1 MNPDSHKCLKIV
13 VHGIVQGVGF
23 RPFVYNL
30 ATGLGIKGTVSN
42 TTHGVEIF
50 ISGSKEQTEK
60 FLEGLT
66 SFPPPLAKIGKI
78 ELFPFTDVCSD
89 DGFRILESHG
99 DGQPPDALIPPD
111 IATCSQCVSEI
122 KDPGNRRY
130 DYPFTNCT
138 NCGPRFTIITSM
150 PYDRANTSMSSFS
163 MCKACL
169 KEYHSPEDRR
179 FHAQPN
185 ACPRCGPVLSWHDSK
200 GSRLEVGNSICLD
213 LCASALKEGHI
224 VAIKGLGGFHLA
236 VNAQSEEAVMRLRK
250 LKRRPEKPLAIM
262 VPDMDR
268 ARRCARINKLA
279 EKVLCSM
286 HAPIVLAE
294 KIPGVLPHAIAPGIN
309 EIGLMMAYT
318 PLHHLLFAR
327 ADCPEFLVMTSGNR
341 AGEPICITNDGAVKR
356 LGGIADFFLMHNREI
371 VNRADDSVV
380 RIINEMPAMIRRS
393 RGYAPVP
400 VQLKGLSSNS
410 LSSGDAGNDSSGLL
424 LACGAEL
431 KNTFALCR
439 GDQLF
444 LSQHIGDLK
453 SPAVYEF
460 FRHSIQNMQAL
471 LEITPGAVVCDMHP
485 DYLSSRYAKE
495 QGIAVTEVQHHHAH
509 AGAVMAEHGIEE
521 AVAVIFD
528 GTGYGPDV
536 TVWGGEFFYVN
547 KCNFQRLGHILPI
560 PMPGGDAAASQ
571 PWRMALSLLL
581 SAGFHIDGNDSRLPQ
596 AILEI
601 PVETRMLI
609 ARIVQQKINT
619 PWTSS
624 VGRLFDAVAA
634 LTGMR
639 SNNSFEAQAA
649 MELEAAAFR
658 AVSGRPAVNHA
669 PVGCCRWKSG
679 TLKKSDTVKENNLW
693 IIDSR
698 IIVPLI
704 LDDMKQGV
712 PSDEIALDFHLWL
725 VKSSLE
731 LIKNITQTLTVR
743 NIILGG
749 GCFQNRLLSE
759 FMSITLENSGYRVYT
774 GKEIPVNDGGISAGQ
789 IYLAKLS

>member
-1 MNPDSHKCLKIV
+1 MNPDSHKCLKIL

-30 ATGLGIKGTVSN
+30 ATGHGIKGTVSN
-42 TTHGVEIF
+42 TTRGVEIF
-50 ISGSKEQTEK
+50 ISGSSEQIEK

-78 ELFPFTDVCSD
+78 ELFPCTDECSD

-111 IATCSQCVSEI
+111 IATCSQCVYEI

-150 PYDRANTSMSSFS
+150 PYDRANTSMSSFA
-163 MCKACL
+163 MCQACL

-185 ACPRCGPVLSWHDSK
+185 ACPRCGPVLSWHDRR
-200 GSRLEVGNSICLD
+200 GSRLHIGNSRCLD

-250 LKRRPEKPLAIM
+250 LKRRAEKPLAIM

-268 ARRCARINKLA
+268 ARCCARINKLA
-279 EKVLCSM
+279 EKVLCSIQ
-286 HAPIVLAE
+286 APIVLAE
-294 KIPGVLPHAIAPGIN
+294 KIPRVLPHAIAPGIN
-309 EIGLMMAYT
+309 EIGLMLAYT

-341 AGEPICITNDGAVKR
+341 AGEPICITDDGAVKR
-356 LGGIADFFLMHNREI
+356 LGGIADFFLIHNREI
-371 VNRADDSVV
+371 ITRADDSVV
-380 RIINEMPAMIRRS
+380 RIIREKPIMVRRS

-400 VQLKGLSSNS
+400 VYLDGLSSGNS
-410 LSSGDAGNDSSGLL
+410 GNDSSGSL

-439 GDQLF
+439 RDQLF

-453 SPAVYEF
+453 SPAAHDF
-460 FRHSIQNMQAL
+460 FKNSIRHMQEL
-471 LEITPGAVVCDMHP
+471 LEITPDAIVCDMHP

-495 QGIAVTEVQHHHAH
+495 QGIPVTEVQHHHAH

-528 GTGYGPDV
+528 GTGYGPDG

-547 KCNFQRLGHILPI
+547 KRKFKRMGHILPI
-560 PMPGGDAAASQ
+560 PMPGGDAASSQ

-581 SAGFHIDGNDSRLPQ
+581 SAGFQIDGNDSRLPL

-601 PVETRMLI
+601 PVETRRLI
-609 ARIVQQKINT
+609 ARIIQQKINT

-624 VGRLFDAVAA
+624 AGRLFDAVAA
-634 LTGMR
+634 LTGLR
-639 SNNSFEAQAA
+639 LEASFEAQAA

-658 AVSGRPAVNHA
+658 AVSGRLGVNHA

-679 TLKKSDTVKENNLW
+679 TVREDNRW

-704 LDDMKQGV
+704 LDNMKQGV
-712 PSDEIALDFHLWL
+712 PSGDIALDFHLWL
-725 VKSSLE
+725 VKSAAE
-731 LIKNITQTLTVR
+731 LVENIIEDLPVR
-743 NIILGG
+743 NVILGG

-759 FMSITLENSGYRVYT
+759 FLSITLENSGYRVYT

-789 IYLAKLS
+789 IYLVKS

>member
-13 VHGIVQGVGF
+13 VHGIVQGVGL

-50 ISGSKEQTEK
+50 ISGSKEQIEK

-66 SFPPPLAKIGKI
+66 SFPPPLARIGEI
-78 ELFPFTDVCSD
+78 ELFPCTDDRGD
-89 DGFRILESHG
+89 DSFRILESHT
-99 DGQPPDALIPPD
+99 DAQPADALIPPD
-111 IATCSQCVSEI
+111 IATCRQCVSEI

-200 GSRLEVGNSICLD
+200 GSRLEVGNSKCLD

-236 VNAQSEEAVMRLRK
+236 VNAQSEEAVIRLRK

-268 ARRCARINKLA
+268 ARRCARRNKLA

-294 KIPGVLPHAIAPGIN
+294 KIPCVLPHAIAPGIN

-400 VQLKGLSSNS
+400 VHLKGLSSNS
-410 LSSGDAGNDSSGLL
+410 LSSGDPCDDSSASL

-453 SPAVYEF
+453 SPAAYEF
-460 FRHSIQNMQAL
+460 FRHSIQNMQDL

-509 AGAVMAEHGIEE
+509 AGAVMAEHGVSE

-528 GTGYGPDV
+528 GTGYGPDG

-547 KCNFQRLGHILPI
+547 KGKFKRLGHILPI

-581 SAGFHIDGNDSRLPQ
+581 SAGFQIDGNDSRLPR

-601 PVETRMLI
+601 PVETRRLI

-624 VGRLFDAVAA
+624 AGRLFDAVAA
-634 LTGMR
+634 LTGLR
-639 SNNSFEAQAA
+639 CDTSFEAQAA

-658 AVSGRPAVNHA
+658 AVSGRPGVNHA

-679 TLKKSDTVKENNLW
+679 TLKKSDTVKKGNQW

-725 VKSSLE
+725 VKSALE
-731 LIKNITQTLTVR
+731 LIKNITQTLIVR

-789 IYLAKLS
+789 IYLVKS